1 MSEVGYLV
9 FDIETAADGELI
21 KRVLFPDRDCTDDE
35 AADLYRDELRAKN
48 GSDFLPP
55 TFIRPVAVCVAKV
68 GADYRLLDVAA
79 VDEPKYRAHKL
90 VDGFWKGWRHYGQP
104 VLVTYNGRS
113 YDIPV
118 LELAAFRAGL
128 ALPEWFNLEARSYE
142 QNRHRYNLE
151 AHIDL
156 MDLLANFGASRVDGG
171 LNLLSHL
178 LGKPG
183 KSTIDGSDVEQYVR
197 EGRLADVNNY
207 CRHDVLDTYFV
218 FLRSR
223 VLLGKISLDQEQDLV
238 EYARDW
244 LVKRSESDDPGREA
258 FADYLEL
265 WGDWSPPDAT

>member
-1 MSEVGYLV
+1 MTDVAYLV

-21 KRVLFPDRDCTDDE
+21 QRVLYPDSELSPDD
-35 AADLYRDELRAKN
+35 AVDRYREELKARS
-48 GSDFLPP
+48 GSDCLPP
-55 TFIRPVAVCVAKV
+55 TFVRPVAVCVAKV
-68 GADYRLLDVAA
+68 RSDYRLIDVVA
-79 VDEPKYRAHKL
+79 VDEPKYRPHKL
-90 VDGFWKGWRHYGQP
+90 VDGFWRGWKHYGQP

-118 LELAAFRAGL
+118 LELAAFRDGL

-142 QNRHRYNLE
+142 QNRHRYNLD

-171 LNLLSHL
+171 LNLLSHV

-183 KSTIDGSDVEQYVR
+183 QSSINGNEVQGYVR
-197 EGRLADVNNY
+197 EGRLDEINDY

-223 VLLGKISLDQEQDLV
+223 VLLGKITLDQEQDIV
-238 EYARDW
+238 EDARLW
-244 LVKRSESDDPGREA
+244 LTERSESDLPGAEA
-258 FADYLEL
+258 FASYLES
-265 WGDWSPPDAT
+265 WGKWLPPEM